1 MNYYKRHLGDYA
13 KDTGHLTALEH
24 GVYTLLLDWYYS
36 NERPIPEGL
45 SVRIARGNPEET
57 ETVLREFFEL
67 TAIGWIHH
75 YADRVIAEYNAKA
88 ATNRESGKLGG
99 RPKRTVSERLA
110 KETLAISHK
119 PLAISHKESK
129 AVASPR
135 GSRLPADWFPSDEQ
149 KSYAETQG
157 VNVSLE
163 TENFRD
169 YWHAKAGKDACKTDW
184 GLTWKTWVRRAPKGK
199 AASSAQPVAKSSK
212 EAMAPSETP
221 LERKKNLILHDF
233 HYGKITET
241 ERDSALSALERV
253 SNEI

>member
-13 KDTGHLTALEH
+13 KDTGHLSALEH

-45 SVRIARGNPEET
+45 AVRIARGNPEET
-57 ETVLREFFEL
+57 ETVLREFFDL
-67 TAIGWIHH
+67 TDSGWRHN

-110 KETLAISHK
+110 NETLAISHK
-119 PLAISHKESK
+119 PLAINHKEEKST
-129 AVASPR
+129 ASPR
-135 GSRLPADWFPSDEQ
+135 GSRLPADWSPSDEQ
-149 KSYAETQG
+149 KAYAEAQG

-184 GLTWKTWVRRAPKGK
+184 GLTWKTWARRAPKAK
-199 AASSAQPVAKSSK
+199 AASSAPQTKTVKQAL
-212 EAMAPSETP
+212 APSETP
-221 LERKKNLILHDF
+221 EEKRRAWVVQQF
-233 HYGKITET
+233 HYGQIDAS
-241 ERDSALSALERV
+241 ERDRQLA
-253 SNEI
+253 EIR